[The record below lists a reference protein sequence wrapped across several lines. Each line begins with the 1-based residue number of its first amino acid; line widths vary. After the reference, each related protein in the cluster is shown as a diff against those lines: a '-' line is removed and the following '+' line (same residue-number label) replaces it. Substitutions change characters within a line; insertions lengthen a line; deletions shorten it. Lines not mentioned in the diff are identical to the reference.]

1 MLIITEKIPPD
12 FARPG
17 RKVFVD
23 DQGELAFLGVSVLSV
38 GQFEFGSLVAV
49 IGGGTAARGRRD
61 GGTGA
66 VWRW

>member
-17 RKVFVD
+17 RNVFVD

-49 IGGGTAARGRRD
+49 IGEGTAARGRWD